1 MDFFKFF
8 EMVSLGIYSALGVAA
23 FMAMYLLAYGT
34 RCLDAWMKRQPMP
47 TDRVVAYLVVAAL
60 IGLLA
65 GSLVQG
71 LVDFKTTCDLGGR
84 TLGDCFFKS

>member
-84 TLGDCFFKS
+84 TLGDCLFKN